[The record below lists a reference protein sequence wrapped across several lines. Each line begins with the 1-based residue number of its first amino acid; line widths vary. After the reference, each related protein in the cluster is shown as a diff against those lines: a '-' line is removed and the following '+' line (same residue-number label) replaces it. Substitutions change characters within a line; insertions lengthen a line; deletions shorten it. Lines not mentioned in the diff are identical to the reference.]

1 MPIDKAIYSAP
12 QGIDELAEQ
21 ENQMNRCTL
30 NLSVTLDIIN

>member
-12 QGIDELAEQ
+12 QVM
-21 ENQMNRCTL
+21 NQMNRNTL